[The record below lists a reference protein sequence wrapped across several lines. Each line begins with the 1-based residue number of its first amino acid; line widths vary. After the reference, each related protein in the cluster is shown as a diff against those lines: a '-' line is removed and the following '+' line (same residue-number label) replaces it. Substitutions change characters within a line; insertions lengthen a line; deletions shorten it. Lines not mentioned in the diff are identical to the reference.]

1 VNHLLVV
8 DDDANIVRITKLY
21 LEKKGYKVDTAS
33 DGIMACSLTEQN
45 EYDLIIL
52 DLMLP
57 GMDGWYVCRKIRQ
70 TSNVPIIMLTAR
82 GEVQDRIEGLHMG
95 ADDYLVK
102 PFDPNELVARVDTV
116 LRRVKPAN
124 MQEVQEKSYR
134 CGNLEVRLS
143 AGTVIVDGIP
153 IALNR
158 KEYELLIIFI
168 KHANRIFS
176 REDLIALIW
185 GSDYEGE
192 DRVVD
197 VNVQRLRTKLGK
209 NPKGWQITTVWGL
222 GYKFEVTAS

>member
-21 LEKKGYKVDTAS
+21 LEKKGYKVNTAS
-33 DGIMACSLTEQN
+33 DGIMACSLTEQH
-45 EYDLIIL
+45 EYDLIVL

-57 GMDGWYVCRKIRQ
+57 GMDGYNVCRKIRQ

-95 ADDYLVK
+95 ADDYMVK

-116 LRRVKPAN
+116 LRRVKSAD
-124 MQEVQEKSYR
+124 MQEVQEKIYR
-134 CGNLEVRLS
+134 YGNLEVRLS
-143 AGTVIVDGIP
+143 AGTVFVDDIH

-168 KHANRIFS
+168 KHANRVFT
-176 REDLIALIW
+176 REDLITLIW
-185 GSDYEGE
+185 GSDFQGE

-197 VNVQRLRTKLGK
+197 VNIQRLRTKLGK

-222 GYKFEVTAS
+222 GYKFEVTTS